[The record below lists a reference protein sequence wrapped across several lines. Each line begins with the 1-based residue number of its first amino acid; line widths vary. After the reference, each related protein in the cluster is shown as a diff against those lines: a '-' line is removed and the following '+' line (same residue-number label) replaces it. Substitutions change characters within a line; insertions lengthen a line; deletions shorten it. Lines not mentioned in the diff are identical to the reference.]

1 MSNAEV
7 ACSFKA
13 SQFNCEIFTSA
24 RSNLL
29 EWAFEFYSD
38 FEYNHFH
45 RDEKRRSLK

>member
-29 EWAFEFYSD
+29 DWAFEFYSD
-38 FEYNHFH
+38 FEYNLG
-45 RDEKRRSLK
+45 RDEKRCSFK